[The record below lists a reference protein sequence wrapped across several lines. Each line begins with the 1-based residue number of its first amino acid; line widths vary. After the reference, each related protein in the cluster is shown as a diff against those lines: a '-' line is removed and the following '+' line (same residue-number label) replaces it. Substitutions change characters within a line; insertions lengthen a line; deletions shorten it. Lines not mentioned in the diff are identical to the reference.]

1 MCQSGIKSVETS
13 GPKEPAIIDCLCS
26 PFDDF
31 DAVLVFLRIL
41 GNYFRFIFHL
51 RATSFSFESNCSPL
65 SHFKPNYSFSIP
77 VVISISS
84 CWNNNNFMYQGFF
97 VKVNFACYKN
107 SCLWIWNTRVVL
119 EIEESYNEI
128 RLRTA
133 WDSRGMVFWEI
144 GCQIVCCEQT
154 LFIFVWNGKQRK
166 MTEHLSQSEALRVK
180 FIRLQLKRVAETPV

>member
-1 MCQSGIKSVETS
+1 MTMCQSGIKSVETS

-84 CWNNNNFMYQGFF
+84 C
-97 VKVNFACYKN
+97 
-107 SCLWIWNTRVVL
+107 
-119 EIEESYNEI
+119 
-128 RLRTA
+128 
-133 WDSRGMVFWEI
+133 
-144 GCQIVCCEQT
+144 
-154 LFIFVWNGKQRK
+154 
-166 MTEHLSQSEALRVK
+166 
-180 FIRLQLKRVAETPV
+180 